1 MRFSIR
7 NPLRET
13 GGRLNRLA
21 RMGRP
26 SAVRSGVKS
35 VWPACRDWV
44 SPRRAVAVLAVVA
57 ALAVIVVG
65 LARSTVQTGLES
77 FLPSGDSALAELNKV
92 SESFGGD
99 PIVVLLESAQP
110 RELLGEKAVPTL
122 VGLEGALAQLPDV
135 AAVYGPGTVLNQLT
149 GQTQDLLAE
158 MFGRRDGDAQ
168 QAYAAAK
175 AAGASDAAAEAAK
188 QGSLD
193 QFNVRYGA
201 LLLQGMPS
209 GLPTLRNSAF
219 VNRLVFGDGAG
230 PKSQWRFVVPSETSV
245 AILIRPREGTDATAL
260 TRLVTE
266 VRDAVAGAKLP
277 TSKVTVSGVP
287 TVVSALSDKVRRE
300 GPLLGGV
307 ALLAVGGCFMLVP
320 WTRRSR
326 RLLPLATTVSAIAV
340 TCSIFGWLGRPLS
353 VGVVAFLSV
362 VLGIGCYY
370 PTYFAVRARTRT
382 VLTVACATASA
393 FATLVLSP
401 LPLVRDLGLT
411 LSMGVLLAALFGVL
425 ARKLIIEADDLEP
438 TDADEA
444 DYQAAPSLRQ
454 MAARRGPVL
463 AFLAAAM
470 IAGVGWSMLP
480 VLPLQTDVQ
489 GFAAGLPALD
499 DAHHVEQLIGS
510 SGEVDIALAGPNV
523 LSPEA
528 VNWMDQVETL
538 VITQHGDQMRRVI
551 SLPMLLSFLGD
562 QPSASEVEAAMRLLP
577 PYLTDATVDRTRE
590 TGILS
595 FGVKID
601 DLAGTQALRDD
612 LRRELPPPPA
622 GFTVTV
628 TGLPIV
634 AVRGQELV
642 SGDRLRSNLLGV
654 FAASFV
660 LALGLGRRSDALRA
674 MMSALLATGG
684 GLFVLWLT
692 GTPLSP
698 ITVALG
704 SLTAAVGC
712 EFTVLL
718 TEAGRRRNPALR
730 RAVLL
735 VTLASALGYAV
746 LGISGIAVVR
756 EFGVLLAGAVVLALL
771 SSLCVVRLSSGPQ
784 RSSISAGYSAQSSS
798 KSMLERNHEVRPR

>member
-1 MRFSIR
+1 MRISLR
-7 NPLRET
+7 NPLRAI
-13 GGRLNRLA
+13 GGRLNRLV

-26 SAVRSGVKS
+26 SAVKGGVKS
-35 VWPACRDWV
+35 VWRAFHGWI
-44 SPRRAVAVLAVVA
+44 SPRRALGVLGVLLALAVV
-57 ALAVIVVG
+57 VGG
-65 LARSTVQTGLES
+65 LARSTVQTGLDS
-77 FLPSGDSALAELNKV
+77 FLPSGDPALAQLDTV
-92 SESFGGD
+92 AQAFGGD

-122 VGLEGALAQLPDV
+122 VGLEGELSQLPDV
-135 AAVYGPGTVLNQLT
+135 GAVYGPGTVLNQLT
-149 GQTQDLLAE
+149 GRTQDLLAE
-158 MFGRRDGDAQ
+158 LFGRRDADAE
-168 QAYAAAK
+168 QAYRAAK
-175 AAGASDAAAEAAK
+175 AAGASDADANAARSK
-188 QGSLD
+188 SLD
-193 QFNVRYGA
+193 QFNSRYGA
-201 LLLQGMPS
+201 LLVQGMPS

-219 VNRLVFGDGAG
+219 VNRVVFGDGIG
-230 PKSQWRFVVPSETSV
+230 PKSQWRFVVPSENSV
-245 AILIRPREGTDATAL
+245 AILVRPREGTDAAAL
-260 TRLVTE
+260 TRLVGE
-266 VRDAVAGAKLP
+266 VRASVAQAQLP
-277 TSKVTVSGVP
+277 TSKVTISGVP
-287 TVVSALSDKVRRE
+287 TVVSALSDQVAKE

-307 ALLAVGGCFMLVP
+307 ALLAVGGCFLLVP

-326 RLLPLATTVSAIAV
+326 RLLPLATTVTAIAV

-353 VGVVAFLSV
+353 IGVVAFLSV

-393 FATLVLSP
+393 FATLTLSP

-425 ARKLIIEADDLEP
+425 ARRWIIEAGDLESAEAPAGSEDAADLATP
-438 TDADEA
+438 TLREMAD
-444 DYQAAPSLRQ
+444 
-454 MAARRGPVL
+454 RRGPVL
-463 AFLAAAM
+463 AFLAAVM
-470 IAGVGWSMLP
+470 IAGVGWAMLP
-480 VLPLQTDVQ
+480 TLPLQTDVQ

-499 DAHHVEQLIGS
+499 DAQHVEQLIGS
-510 SGEVDIALAGPNV
+510 SGEIDIALTGDNV
-523 LSPEA
+523 LSADA
-528 VNWMDQVETL
+528 VTWMDQVEKQ
-538 VITQHGDQMRRVI
+538 VITEHGDQMRRVI

-562 QPSASEVEAAMRLLP
+562 QPTSDQVEAAMRLLP
-577 PYLTDATVDRTRE
+577 PYLTEATVDRTRQI
-590 TGILS
+590 GILS
-595 FGVKID
+595 FGVKLD
-601 DLAGTQALRDD
+601 DLAATQSLRDD
-612 LRRELPPPPA
+612 LLNTLPPAPDGYHA
-622 GFTVTV
+622 TV

-642 SGDRLRSNLLGV
+642 SHDRLRSNLLGV

-674 MMSALLATGG
+674 MVSALLATGG

-746 LGISGIAVVR
+746 LVVSGIAVVR

-784 RSSISAGYSAQSSS
+784 RPSNPAGYPAQSSP
-798 KSMLERNHEVRPR
+798 KSLLGVKP

>member
-1 MRFSIR
+1 MS
-7 NPLRET
+7 
-13 GGRLNRLA
+13 
-21 RMGRP
+21 RP
-26 SAVRSGVKS
+26 SAVMGGVKS
-35 VWPACRDWV
+35 VWPAFRGWI
-44 SPRRAVAVLAVVA
+44 SPRRALGVLGIVLALAGVVG
-57 ALAVIVVG
+57 G
-65 LARSTVQTGLES
+65 LARSTVQTGLDS
-77 FLPSGDSALAELNKV
+77 FLPSGDPALAELNTV
-92 SESFGGD
+92 SQAFGGD
-99 PIVVLLESAQP
+99 PVVVLLESQQP
-110 RELLGEKAVPTL
+110 RQLLGEKVVPAL
-122 VGLEGALAQLPDV
+122 VGLEGELAHLPDV
-135 AAVYGPGTVLNQLT
+135 AAVYGPGTVLNQVT
-149 GQTQDLLAE
+149 GRTQDLLAE
-158 MFGRRDGDAQ
+158 LFGRRDGDAAA
-168 QAYAAAK
+168 AYQAAK
-175 AAGASDAAAEAAK
+175 AGGASESDAVAAK
-188 QGSLD
+188 ENSLA
-193 QFNVRYGA
+193 QFNQRYGA

-209 GLPTLRNSAF
+209 GLPTLRNPAF
-219 VNRLVFGDGAG
+219 VNRLVFGDGTG

-245 AILIRPREGTDATAL
+245 AILVRPREGADATAIS
-260 TRLVTE
+260 RLVE
-266 VRDAVAGAKLP
+266 GVRDAVGRANLP
-277 TSKVTVSGVP
+277 ASKVTVSGVP
-287 TVVSALSDKVRRE
+287 TVVSALSAQVAHE

-307 ALLAVGGCFMLVP
+307 ALLAVGGCFLLVP

-353 VGVVAFLSV
+353 IGVVAFLSV

-411 LSMGVLLAALFGVL
+411 LSIGVLLAAVLGVL
-425 ARKLIIEADDLEP
+425 ARKLIIEASDLEAP
-438 TDADEA
+438 EGAEAEA
-444 DYQAAPSLRQ
+444 DAADLATPTLRE
-454 MAARRGPVL
+454 MADRRGPVL
-463 AFLAAAM
+463 AFLAAAL
-470 IAGVGWSMLP
+470 IAGVGWAMLP
-480 VLPLQTDVQ
+480 TLPLQTDVQ
-489 GFAAGLPALD
+489 GFAKGLPALE
-499 DAHHVEQLIGS
+499 DAEHVEKLIGS
-510 SGEVDIALAGPNV
+510 SGEVDIALTGENV

-528 VNWMDQVETL
+528 VEWMDHAEAL
-538 VITQHGDQMRRVI
+538 VITKHGDQMRRVI

-562 QPSASEVEAAMRLLP
+562 EPTSSQVEAAMRLLP
-577 PYLTDATVDRTRE
+577 PYLTEAAIDQTRRI
-590 TGILS
+590 GILS
-595 FGVKID
+595 FGVKLD
-601 DLAGTQALRDD
+601 DLAGTRALRDD
-612 LRRELPPPPA
+612 LRHILPPAPEGYKA
-622 GFTVTV
+622 TV

-642 SGDRLRSNLLGV
+642 SRDRLRSNLLGV

-674 MMSALLATGG
+674 MVSALLATGG
-684 GLFVLWLT
+684 GLFMLWLT
-692 GTPLSP
+692 ATPLSP

-746 LGISGIAVVR
+746 LVVSGIAIVR

-784 RSSISAGYSAQSSS
+784 RPSTSTGYPAQSSP
-798 KSMLERNHEVRPR
+798 KSLLGVKP

>member
-1 MRFSIR
+1 
-7 NPLRET
+7 
-13 GGRLNRLA
+13 
-21 RMGRP
+21 MGRP
-26 SAVRSGVKS
+26 SAVMHGVKS
-35 VWPACRDWV
+35 VWPAFRGWI
-44 SPRRAVAVLAVVA
+44 SLRRAAGVLVVLLVLAA
-57 ALAVIVVG
+57 VVG
-65 LARSTVQTGLES
+65 GLLRSMVQTGLDS
-77 FLPSGDSALAELNKV
+77 FLPSGDPALAELNTV
-92 SESFGGD
+92 SQAFGGD
-99 PIVVLLESAQP
+99 PVVVLLESQQP
-110 RELLGEKAVPTL
+110 RELLGEKAVPAL
-122 VGLEGALAQLPDV
+122 VGLEGELAHLPDV

-149 GQTQDLLAE
+149 GRTQDLLAE
-158 MFGRRDGDAQ
+158 LLGRRDGDAAA
-168 QAYAAAK
+168 AYQAAK
-175 AAGASDAAAEAAK
+175 AGGASEAAAVAAREN
-188 QGSLD
+188 SLAL
-193 QFNVRYGA
+193 FNQRYGA

-209 GLPTLRNSAF
+209 GLPTLRNPAF
-219 VNRLVFGDGAG
+219 VNRLVFGDGTG
-230 PKSQWRFVVPSETSV
+230 PKSQWRFVVPSVTSV
-245 AILIRPREGTDATAL
+245 AILVRPREGADAMAIS
-260 TRLVTE
+260 RLVE
-266 VRDAVAGAKLP
+266 GVRDAVGRAKLP
-277 TSKVTVSGVP
+277 ANKVTVSGVP
-287 TVVSALSDKVRRE
+287 TVVSALSAQVAHE

-307 ALLAVGGCFMLVP
+307 ALLAVGGCFLLVP

-326 RLLPLATTVSAIAV
+326 RLLPLATTVSAIAI

-353 VGVVAFLSV
+353 IGVVAFLSV

-393 FATLVLSP
+393 FATLMLSP

-411 LSMGVLLAALFGVL
+411 LSIGVLLSALLGVL
-425 ARKLIIEADDLEP
+425 ARRLIIEAGDLDGPSGASGAEATDTSDLADTTNP
-438 TDADEA
+438 T
-444 DYQAAPSLRQ
+444 LRE

-463 AFLAAAM
+463 AFVAAVM
-470 IAGVGWSMLP
+470 IAGVGWTMLP
-480 VLPLQTDVQ
+480 TLHLQSDVQ
-489 GFAAGLPALD
+489 SFAKGLPALE
-499 DAHHVEQLIGS
+499 DAEHVEDLIGS
-510 SGEVDIALAGPNV
+510 SGEVDIALTGENV

-528 VNWMDQVETL
+528 VEWMDQAETL
-538 VITQHGDQMRRVI
+538 VITNHGDQMRRVI

-562 QPSASEVEAAMRLLP
+562 QPTSGQVEAAMRLLP
-577 PYLTDATVDRTRE
+577 PYLTEAAVDQTRRI
-590 TGILS
+590 GILS
-595 FGVKID
+595 FGVKLD
-601 DLAGTQALRDD
+601 DLAGTQLLRDD
-612 LRRELPPPPA
+612 LRRILPPAPDGYQA
-622 GFTVTV
+622 TV

-642 SGDRLRSNLLGV
+642 SHDRLRSNLLGV

-674 MMSALLATGG
+674 MVSALLATGG

-746 LGISGIAVVR
+746 LVVSSIAVVR

-784 RSSISAGYSAQSSS
+784 RPSTSAGYPAQSSP
-798 KSMLERNHEVRPR
+798 KSLLGVKP